1 MFQTLPTSIEPSPSP
16 LTLRQDRPPDWF
28 ALESSLCDV
37 FGRGYPQ
44 KLRGNYSG
52 VPSQGHSGPAASSTR
67 HTHVQRGAKGPPS
80 CQCRDSKGTSGF
92 VPSNCDLCVLHM
104 VLS

>member
-1 MFQTLPTSIEPSPSP
+1 MFQTLPTSTEPSPSP
-16 LTLRQDRPPDWF
+16 LTLRQDGPPNWF

-52 VPSQGHSGPAASSTR
+52 VPSQGHSGPTSSTR
-67 HTHVQRGAKGPPS
+67 HSHVQRGAKGSPS
-80 CQCRDSKGTSGF
+80 CQCRDSKGASGF
-92 VPSNCDLCVLHM
+92 VPSSCDLCVLHM